1 MYKNV
6 QPPLDGNTS
15 KGHLLEFIQPLED
28 KNFTNIDN
36 FIELIDKISENKKK
50 DISRTLTDS
59 NKNNIFNFP
68 NKIQENNIN
77 LVNQENNTKS
87 KMSSL
92 IENINSNKPL
102 KHTKSIKKKR
112 KS

>member
-50 DISRTLTDS
+50 RYI
-59 NKNNIFNFP
+59 K
-68 NKIQENNIN
+68 NIN
-77 LVNQENNTKS
+77 
-87 KMSSL
+87 
-92 IENINSNKPL
+92 
-102 KHTKSIKKKR
+102 R
-112 KS
+112 